1 MFGHRHNISTTLSTR
16 LSVIR
21 ENVSF
26 IYARICVLSYLIFV
40 LVLYFLADMGT
51 LGTNMRMCALRA
63 KILSIIYLKLFFN
76 SIQMQICCG
85 DSGDAG
91 VDGITTSHME

>member
-1 MFGHRHNISTTLSTR
+1 MDPNGSDIYTK
-16 LSVIR
+16 VIR

-26 IYARICVLSYLIFV
+26 NYARICVLSYLLFV

-63 KILSIIYLKLFFN
+63 KLLSIIYLKLFFN